1 LALATGLL
9 TTLKFM
15 RQSLGLRQQGTDFV
29 PHRQFQAIRAHL
41 VSGDLKLLSGGQ
53 AENVSEPLSVFFLKI

>member
-1 LALATGLL
+1 VT
-9 TTLKFM
+9 
-15 RQSLGLRQQGTDFV
+15 
-29 PHRQFQAIRAHL
+29 